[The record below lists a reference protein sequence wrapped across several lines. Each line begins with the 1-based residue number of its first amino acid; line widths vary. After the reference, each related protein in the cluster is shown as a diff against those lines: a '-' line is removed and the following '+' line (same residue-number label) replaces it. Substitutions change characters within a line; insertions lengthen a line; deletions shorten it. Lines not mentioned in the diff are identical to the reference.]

1 MNNSEESGLTPSM
14 SILGDEIG
22 LLTNGISA
30 LRKHIS
36 NRSRWPQTLAD
47 LASQKIHVS
56 WRVDEARGGA
66 KVPYNP
72 HTLKMAS
79 VTNPK
84 AWGTLADAQQASER
98 LLAGGIKG
106 GTGIILGPLAG
117 SAKVRLCGIDLDSCL
132 DDQGE
137 PIGWAKKVVER
148 FASYTEISPSGS
160 GLKVFF
166 LVTSDDI
173 ETVRK
178 IMGKSSSGG
187 PRSQIRWTR
196 GKHEEIALDLGKRY
210 YTVTGSLLNGS
221 SKILRSISLVDLEW
235 LISTAGPGYQSDH
248 GNAAQRDES
257 GSGHGYRFLLAQVRA
272 GTSKP
277 VAIERLM
284 LDDHQAGEWAG
295 RAGKR
300 QINRAWDKAE
310 KVAEENDADRFD
322 SWDDDFVER
331 LNSRH
336 AVVQH
341 GGKTLISHR
350 EKSGRITFGDER
362 YLHTLYANDLT
373 VNAQGKPVSV
383 SKAWIAH
390 PNRRTY
396 PDGIVFDP
404 GNLSSGTSLNL
415 WDGYEVDPDPNG
427 SCELLMAHLLDVV
440 CDGDSSLFDYII
452 GWWAHVIQRPEEKP
466 GVALVLRGEKGTG
479 KDTVADYFA
488 SAIGKK
494 YCPTVAHSEYIVGR
508 FNWRLQTALV
518 LHVQEGSWAGD
529 KKAESQLKYLVTS
542 ESIEIERKGIDSFQ
556 MPSVL
561 RVFIS
566 ANAEWIVPASPDER
580 RWAIVDVSNKRR
592 GDREYFGALH
602 AEKNGSGPA
611 ALLAFLLDYD
621 LSRFDVREVPQT
633 QGLAKQKLASLK
645 NAALWWYQTLE
656 NGDMYVETE
665 DQNWHNSILEL
676 LCADVQSDYT
686 EWMGAQ
692 NYQGGI
698 ITDSQLGK
706 FLKQACPS
714 LEVARPSQSRSPQ
727 RARCYQFPPL
737 DICREQFA
745 TWLGSELTWDEE

>member
-22 LLTNGISA
+22 LLTNRISA
-30 LRKHIS
+30 LRIHIG

-72 HTLKMAS
+72 RTLKMAS

-84 AWGTLADAQQASER
+84 VWGTLADAQQASER
-98 LLAGGIKG
+98 LLVGGIKG
-106 GTGIILGPLAG
+106 GTGIILGPLPG
-117 SAKVRLCGIDLDSCL
+117 SAKAHLCGIDLDSCL
-132 DDQGE
+132 DDQGK

-248 GNAAQRDES
+248 GNAALRDES
-257 GSGHGYRFLLAQVRA
+257 GSGYGYRFLLAQA
-272 GTSKP
+272 NMGISKQT
-277 VAIERLM
+277 AIERLM
-284 LDDHQAGEWAG
+284 LDDRRAGEWAG
-295 RAGKR
+295 RTDER

-310 KVAEENDADRFD
+310 KVAEEVDTDRFD
-322 SWDDDFVER
+322 PWDGDYVER

-341 GGKTLISHR
+341 GGRTFITHQL
-350 EKSGRITFGDER
+350 ESGEVTFGDER
-362 YLHTLYANDLT
+362 HLHTLYANDFT
-373 VNAQGKPVSV
+373 VNAQGKLVSV

-390 PNRRTY
+390 PDRRTY
-396 PDGIVFDP
+396 PNGVVFDP
-404 GNLSSGTSLNL
+404 ANTSSTDCFNL
-415 WDGYEVDPDPNG
+415 WMGFAVTPDPSG
-427 SCELLMAHLLDVV
+427 SCELFLTHLLEVV
-440 CDGDSSLFDYII
+440 CDGDRALFEYIV
-452 GWWAHVIQRPEEKP
+452 GWWAHLVQKPGEKP

-479 KDTVADYFA
+479 KDTVAEYVA
-488 SAIGKK
+488 LAIGKK
-494 YCPTVAHSEYIVGR
+494 YCPTIAHPDHLVGR
-508 FNWRLQTALV
+508 FNSRFQTALII
-518 LHVQEGSWAGD
+518 HVQEGFWAGD
-529 KKAESQLKYLVTS
+529 KKAEGTLKYLVTS
-542 ESIEIERKGIDSFQ
+542 ENIEIERKGMDSFQ

-566 ANAEWIVPASPDER
+566 ANADWVVPASRDER
-580 RWAIVDVSNKRR
+580 RWAIADVSNKRR
-592 GDREYFGALH
+592 GDREYFSALY

-621 LSRFDVREVPQT
+621 LSGFDVREVPQT
-633 QGLAKQKLASLK
+633 KGLANQKLASLK
-645 NAALWWYQTLE
+645 NFELWWYETLE
-656 NGDMYVETE
+656 NGDLNIDTE
-665 DQNWHNSILEL
+665 DQNWNGSPLKL
-676 LCADVQSDYT
+676 TCADVRSDYAR
-686 EWMGAQ
+686 WMSTK
-692 NYQGGI
+692 NYQGAI

-714 LEVARPSQSRSPQ
+714 LEVTRPSQSHSPQ
-727 RARCYQFPPL
+727 RTRWYQFPPL